1 MLVLSTIELAFSSHF
16 EQVAYI
22 DFQGRF
28 SGTPLVAQTVY
39 TRKHIALSAVLLVA
53 SILLDMIS
61 LGVLVWRCW
70 IIWRMTRYSFLVI
83 ILPLVLL
90 IVRFALLIVVLARNL
105 VPDLYPGVVM
115 DILLLVTMGLDT
127 TITMIVTT
135 PIVRRLLI
143 VRRRHIRI
151 MGSASEHA
159 SPYYSIIT
167 MFVESYALE
176 SAWSLGSIISR
187 ATLEAGDPAILFFAP
202 TGDSVKVIAYLLV
215 AYRVSTGQAWTSETE
230 RQLSSLRWNRSQGT
244 RTDEQGGRSQAR
256 AIRASITD
264 NAPTNHT
271 SA

>member
-202 TGDSVKVIAYLLV
+202 TGDSVKSPIEFRQGKPGHQKRNANLVVYGGIAAKGLGLMNKVEDLKPELYEL
-215 AYRVSTGQAWTSETE
+215 A
-230 RQLSSLRWNRSQGT
+230 SLIMRPRIT
-244 RTDEQGGRSQAR
+244 HRPRTCV
-256 AIRASITD
+256 
-264 NAPTNHT
+264 
-271 SA
+271 